1 MLGDP
6 LQSSRCPAIPE
17 KSSFRS
23 SQSSRNR
30 DLNIC
35 NPDDC
40 DWILNFERSCCN
52 SDGLRSD
59 WIGFVPTPIAPG
71 LRFES
76 PGWGPDPGP
85 LSGGS
90 SAILEMPRNPRNC
103 VLALFAILAQSCG
116 LWIDCRFKAIL
127 TQFRRI
133 ATNCHC
139 NRHPGLRQYF
149 NQTEIGL
156 EPQDGNSD
164 RNPHNRIE
172 LR

>member
-1 MLGDP
+1 MLRDP

-17 KSSFRS
+17 KSSFRL

-30 DLNIC
+30 DLDIC
-35 NPDDC
+35 NLDDC

-85 LSGGS
+85 LSGGPPQS
-90 SAILEMPRNPRNC
+90 SRCLAI
-103 VLALFAILAQSCG
+103 FAILAQSCG

-156 EPQDGNSD
+156 ESQDGNSD
-164 RNPHNRIE
+164 RNLHNRIE

>member
-17 KSSFRS
+17 KSSFRL

-30 DLNIC
+30 DLDIC
-35 NPDDC
+35 NLDDC

-90 SAILEMPRNPRNC
+90 SAILEMPRNLRDPST
-103 VLALFAILAQSCG
+103 I
-116 LWIDCRFKAIL
+116 LWIVDRLQIQCNPDTIQTDRDQLPLQSAP
-127 TQFRRI
+127 RI
-133 ATNCHC
+133 APVFQP
-139 NRHPGLRQYF
+139 NRNRTGTSGRQF
-149 NQTEIGL
+149 
-156 EPQDGNSD
+156 
-164 RNPHNRIE
+164 
-172 LR
+172 

>member
-17 KSSFRS
+17 KSSFRL

-30 DLNIC
+30 DLDIC
-35 NPDDC
+35 NLDDC

-71 LRFES
+71 LQ
-76 PGWGPDPGP
+76 
-85 LSGGS
+85 S
-90 SAILEMPRNPRNC
+90 SRCLAI
-103 VLALFAILAQSCG
+103 FAILAQSCG

-156 EPQDGNSD
+156 ESQDGNSD
-164 RNPHNRIE
+164 RNLHNRIE